1 MLAIEYC
8 KFGYEERYQK
18 GVLMTGGYGYAGKI
32 LRVDLSSGKIV
43 TVSTMDYVDRFLG
56 GRGIAEKIYW
66 DEVAPDAKALAPDN
80 RLIFMTGPLAGISPG
95 VGAVRWIVCGKS
107 PVTTPEQF
115 SYCNLGGSWGTELKF
130 AGYDGVVV
138 FGKSDK
144 PVYLNIEDEVV
155 EVKDASTLWG
165 KSTLETREMLKQQ
178 LGGQTRVVTIGPAGE
193 HMSTIATILA
203 DNDASGSSGFGAVMG
218 SKNLKAITV
227 KGSGKIATAGREKLT
242 ELIHKIREMRR
253 TSPSESTW
261 GRGGLPDKKRID
273 ICRGC
278 SLGCE
283 RNVYESKDG
292 RQGKFICGQV
302 VFYSARPARYYGEK
316 DWQEVPFQAAM
327 LANDYGL
334 DVFAV
339 GPMMQW
345 LSRCN
350 QAGILTDENTG
361 IPLSKMGS
369 MDFIETLIR
378 KISQREGFGD
388 VLADGIMMASKR
400 VGKGSD
406 KSITDYLT
414 KGEQGL
420 IFDPRYFI
428 TTGLLYAMEPR
439 LPIQQLHET
448 SRLVHGWLSWV
459 NKLDRAFLSTDV
471 CRAIAKRFWGTE
483 LAFDLST
490 YEGKALTAI
499 NIQNREYA
507 KESLILCDWV
517 WPIMSVEFSEN
528 HIGDPS
534 LESKIVSL
542 ALGEEIDEKGLNKI
556 GERLVNLQ
564 RAIITR
570 EARGSD
576 TIADFHFTVPQ
587 REDPMNP
594 KGFAPGKDGEVI
606 IKKGAVLDRT
616 KFEEMKREYY
626 QLRGWD
632 AKSGLQTKVKLEE
645 LELKDI
651 ANELEKRKL
660 IV

>member
-1 MLAIEYC
+1 
-8 KFGYEERYQK
+8 
-18 GVLMTGGYGYAGKI
+18 
-32 LRVDLSSGKIV
+32 
-43 TVSTMDYVDRFLG
+43 
-56 GRGIAEKIYW
+56 
-66 DEVAPDAKALAPDN
+66 
-80 RLIFMTGPLAGISPG
+80 
-95 VGAVRWIVCGKS
+95 
-107 PVTTPEQF
+107 
-115 SYCNLGGSWGTELKF
+115 
-130 AGYDGVVV
+130 
-138 FGKSDK
+138 
-144 PVYLNIEDEVV
+144 
-155 EVKDASTLWG
+155 
-165 KSTLETREMLKQQ
+165 
-178 LGGQTRVVTIGPAGE
+178 
-193 HMSTIATILA
+193 MSTIATILA

-218 SKNLKAITV
+218 SKNLKAIAV
-227 KGSGKIATAGREKLT
+227 RGSGKIATAGREKLI
-242 ELIHKIREMRR
+242 ELTRNIRQMRR
-253 TSPSESTW
+253 SSPAESTW
-261 GRGGLPDKKRID
+261 GRGGLPDKKRVD

-302 VFYSARPARYYGEK
+302 VFYLARPARYYGEK
-316 DWQEVPFQAAM
+316 DWQEIPFRAAM

-361 IPLSKMGS
+361 IPLSHMGS
-369 MDFIETLIR
+369 MEFIETLI
-378 KISQREGFGD
+378 KKVSLREGFGD
-388 VLADGIMMASKR
+388 VLADGIQRASER

-439 LPIQQLHET
+439 LPIQQLHEI
-448 SRLVHGWLSWV
+448 SRLLHGWLSWV
-459 NKLDRAFLSTDV
+459 NKQDHAFLSTDV

-490 YEGKALTAI
+490 YEGKALAAV

-507 KESLILCDWV
+507 KESLILCDWA

-534 LESKIVSL
+534 LESKIISA
-542 ALGEEIDEKGLNKI
+542 ALGQEIDEGGLNRI

-564 RAIITR
+564 RAIFTR

-587 REDPMNP
+587 RNDSMNP
-594 KGFAPGKDGEVI
+594 QGIAPGQDGKI
-606 IKKGAVLDRT
+606 IVKKGAMLDKM
-616 KFEEMKREYY
+616 KFDEMKRELY

-632 AKSGLQTKVKLEE
+632 TTNGLQTRAKLEE
-645 LELKDI
+645 LKLKDI
-651 ANELEKRKL
+651 ADELEELKL
-660 IV
+660 LS

>member
-1 MLAIEYC
+1 MAG
-8 KFGYEERYQK
+8 K
-18 GVLMTGGYGYAGKI
+18 YGYAGRI
-32 LRVDLSSGKIV
+32 LRVDLSSGRTT
-43 TVSTMDYVDRFLG
+43 TVPTLDYADRFLG
-56 GRGIAEKIYW
+56 GRGIAAKIYW
-66 DEVAPDAKALAPDN
+66 DEVSPEVKALEPDN
-80 RLIFMTGPLAGISPG
+80 RLIFITGPLAGVSPG
-95 VGAVRWIVCGKS
+95 VGAVRWLVCGKS

-130 AGYDGVVV
+130 AGYDGVIVQ
-138 FGKSDK
+138 GKSDK
-144 PVYLNIEDEVV
+144 PVYISIEDGTAEI
-155 EVKDASTLWG
+155 KNASALWG
-165 KSTLETREMLKQQ
+165 KSTLDTREILKKE
-178 LGGQTRVVTIGPAGE
+178 LGSQTRVVATGPAGE

-218 SKNLKAITV
+218 SKNLKAIAV
-227 KGSGKIATAGREKLT
+227 RGSGKIATAGREKLT
-242 ELIHKIREMRR
+242 ELTRHIRQMRR
-253 TSPSESTW
+253 TSSQGESIW
-261 GRGGLPDKKRID
+261 GGSVTPDKKKLD

-292 RQGKFICGQV
+292 RKGKFICGQV
-302 VFYSARPARYYGEK
+302 GFYSGRAGRYYGDK
-316 DWQEVPFQAAM
+316 DWHEVPFQAAM

-334 DVFAV
+334 DVFAI
-339 GPMMQW
+339 GPMMAW

-350 QAGILTDENTG
+350 RAGILTDENTG
-361 IPLSKMGS
+361 IPLSRMGS
-369 MDFIETLIR
+369 VDFIETLL
-378 KISQREGFGD
+378 KKVSLREGFGD
-388 VLADGIMMASKR
+388 VLADGIVRASEL
-400 VGKGSD
+400 VGKDSG
-406 KSITDYLT
+406 KLITDYLT

-420 IFDPRYFI
+420 AYDPRYFI

-448 SRLVHGWLSWV
+448 SRLVLGWLSWV
-459 NKLDRAFLSTDV
+459 GKSGRAYLSTDI

-507 KESLILCDWV
+507 KESMILCDWIF
-517 WPIMSVEFSEN
+517 PIMTVEFSED

-534 LESKIVSL
+534 LESQIVSA
-542 ALGEEIDEKGLNKI
+542 ALGEEIDEEGLYKI
-556 GERLVNLQ
+556 GERVVNLQ
-564 RAIITR
+564 RAILTR

-587 REDPMNP
+587 RDDPMNP
-594 KGFAPGKDGEVI
+594 RGIAPGKDGEI
-606 IKKGAVLDRT
+606 IVRKGAMLDRV

-632 AKSGLQTKVKLEE
+632 AASGLQTKAKLEE
-645 LELKDI
+645 LNLKDV
-651 ANELEKRKL
+651 ADGLEKRKL